1 MSEPTLRELERD
13 VEATRAKLARDLST
27 LRSPSTFAEFS
38 EEVKQEAIGAKDA
51 VLDHAKSSALS
62 FFDDLKAR
70 AAANPAAAL
79 VIGAGVAWRLFKHPP
94 IATAL
99 VGAGLYSLWHAKP
112 GDVRG
117 LSNREYLEEAKE
129 NLQEQA
135 SEFALEAKDK
145 AGELAMAAK
154 DKAGELAAA
163 TKVKAS
169 ELATSAK
176 ERAAELATTAK
187 DQARG
192 FVTTAGDQIEDMASK
207 AANQATRLAQ
217 DARDTAQEWRSSA
230 AGEVRQMSTKAVDAA
245 SGAADRIYQGARD
258 AAANAHARA
267 ANVSVTSPDGR
278 DKMLLGVAG
287 LAVAAAVGMAYQRRT
302 EEDR

>member
-38 EEVKQEAIGAKDA
+38 EEVKQEAIGTKDA
-51 VLDHAKSSALS
+51 LLDQAKSSALS
-62 FFDDLKAR
+62 FLDDLKAR

-79 VIGAGVAWRLFKHPP
+79 VIGAGVAWRLFRHPP

-99 VGAGLYSLWHAKP
+99 VGAGLYSLWQAKP

-135 SEFALEAKDK
+135 SDFALEAKDK

-154 DKAGELAAA
+154 
-163 TKVKAS
+163 VKAS

-176 ERAAELATTAK
+176 DRAAELATAAK

-192 FVTTAGDQIEDMASK
+192 FVTTAGDQVEDMATK
-207 AANQATRLAQ
+207 AANQATRLAH

-230 AGEVRQMSTKAVDAA
+230 AGNVRQMSAKAVDAA
-245 SGAADRIYQGARD
+245 SGAADRFYQSARD

-267 ANVSVTSPDGR
+267 GNVSVSSPDGR